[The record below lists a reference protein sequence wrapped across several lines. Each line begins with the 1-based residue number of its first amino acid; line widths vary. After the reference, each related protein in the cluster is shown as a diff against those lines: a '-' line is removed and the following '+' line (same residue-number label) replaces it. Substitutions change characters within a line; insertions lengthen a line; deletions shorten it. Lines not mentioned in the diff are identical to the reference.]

1 MDMHRTLRIAS
12 PVLLASALLAADD
25 LSSRAYEI
33 LTSNCFVCH
42 GATKT
47 SGLDLR
53 TRESMLAGGQRGPA
67 LRPASL
73 KRSLLF
79 AFASHETE
87 PAMPPGKKLPDAD
100 IETLRQWILEG
111 AELTGVAV
119 PSEETKIA
127 ERP

>member
-1 MDMHRTLRIAS
+1 MDMQWMIRLLS
-12 PVLLASALLAADD
+12 PALFVSALLAADD
-25 LSSRAYEI
+25 LSSRAYDI
-33 LTSNCFVCH
+33 LKSNCFACH
-42 GATKT
+42 GATRT

-67 LRPASL
+67 LRPANL

-79 AFASHETE
+79 AFASHQTE

-100 IETLRQWILEG
+100 IETLRQWILAG

>member
-1 MDMHRTLRIAS
+1 MIRLTAS
-12 PVLLASALLAADD
+12 ALLVSALLAADD
-25 LSSRAYEI
+25 LSSRAYDI
-33 LTSNCFVCH
+33 LKNNCFVCH
-42 GATKT
+42 GASKT

-79 AFASHETE
+79 TFASHETE

-100 IETLRQWILEG
+100 IETLRQWILAG

-119 PSEETKIA
+119 PAEQKAEETKITRS
-127 ERP
+127 E